1 MIETSSI
8 PDLVAYLRS
17 ALAIRERCGQIYDL
31 ARADKLEHFKLR
43 EDRLGGIVTAVRSEL
58 ERNYPEGD
66 VPYHSRWRHFSV
78 GGIDREVLLDLRLAP
93 LSAIERARA
102 KLELAVVSVL
112 LDAGAG
118 DSWSYCEP
126 SSGVNF
132 ARSEGL
138 AVASLDGFVAGLF
151 GATPCT
157 VSGEALIALTP
168 ERLADLFQVSESNP
182 LLGLAGRCALLN
194 KLGEVVLAQPLAF
207 CGAPGRVGGML
218 EAIAA
223 QVSSDGTVHGEAL
236 LTFILNT
243 FASIWPGRISLSGHN
258 LGDVWRHSKVQG
270 AGESN
275 HLIPLHKLSQWL
287 TYSLLEPLQ
296 EAGVCVTHLDQ
307 LTGLAEY
314 RNGGLFI
321 DGGVLKLKNPDVSEQ
336 RHSPSSEL
344 IIEWRALTVVLL
356 DQVAARLRIELGENT
371 EGLPLA
377 KVLQGGTWSVGRKFA
392 AERRPNAAAPLM
404 IESDGTV
411 F

>member
-8 PDLVAYLRS
+8 PEVVAYLRS

-118 DSWSYCEP
+118 DSWSYHEP

-194 KLGEVVLAQPLAF
+194 KLGEVVVDDAPRSTPLTAF
-207 CGAPGRVGGML
+207 VKRP
-218 EAIAA
+218 
-223 QVSSDGTVHGEAL
+223 
-236 LTFILNT
+236 
-243 FASIWPGRISLSGHN
+243 SLVAGI
-258 LGDVWRHSKVQG
+258 G
-270 AGESN
+270 AG
-275 HLIPLHKLSQWL
+275 H
-287 TYSLLEPLQ
+287 
-296 EAGVCVTHLDQ
+296 
-307 LTGLAEY
+307 
-314 RNGGLFI
+314 
-321 DGGVLKLKNPDVSEQ
+321 DG
-336 RHSPSSEL
+336 
-344 IIEWRALTVVLL
+344 A
-356 DQVAARLRIELGENT
+356 
-371 EGLPLA
+371 
-377 KVLQGGTWSVGRKFA
+377 
-392 AERRPNAAAPLM
+392 
-404 IESDGTV
+404 
-411 F
+411 

>member
-1 MIETSSI
+1 MTETSSI
-8 PDLVAYLRS
+8 PDVVAYLRS

-43 EDRLGGIVTAVRSEL
+43 EDRLSGIVTAVRSEL
-58 ERNYPEGD
+58 VRNYPEGD

-78 GGIDREVLLDLRLAP
+78 GGIDREVLLDLRLTP
-93 LSAIERARA
+93 LSVIERARA

-157 VSGEALIALTP
+157 VSSEALIALTP
-168 ERLADLFQVSESNP
+168 ERLADLFQVSKSNP

-194 KLGEVVLAQPLAF
+194 KLGEVVLAQQAAF

-223 QVSSDGTVHGEAL
+223 QVSSDGTVHGETL

-270 AGESN
+270 AGESD

-356 DQVAARLRIELGENT
+356 DQVAARLRIELGENE

-392 AERRPNAAAPLM
+392 AQRRTNAAAPLM